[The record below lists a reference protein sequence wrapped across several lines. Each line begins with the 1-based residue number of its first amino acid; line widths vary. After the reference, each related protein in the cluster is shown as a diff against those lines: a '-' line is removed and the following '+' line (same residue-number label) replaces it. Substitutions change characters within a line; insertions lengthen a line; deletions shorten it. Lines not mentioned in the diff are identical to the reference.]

1 MSTKL
6 TSIIPLLIALISG
19 ALAWQQRQSVVTL
32 TRQVTSLSDEAAE
45 RNEVIGEQAA
55 LLDRFQ
61 EENEV
66 YKREF
71 ASLRDKSTRTSPITG
86 AHDRENKTFTTSS
99 ETAAAKMFSK
109 MAKDPKLKEVT
120 RQWQIARIK
129 RLYGDFV
136 RARGLNPQQA
146 KQFFDLLVNDDTRT
160 KEEGAEL
167 LRGGEREVGAN
178 EAKAKSWTQEAE
190 IEKQLKLLLG
200 ANNYAEYEDYKKT
213 TGPRLTVLEIQGH
226 FARTGAFLRAD
237 QANTLLQIMLE
248 ERDLNQPVLDRMKT
262 VLTPEQ
268 YQELQSFQDENLK
281 LQSVRIEA
289 VLELMERKNSS
300 ATPPVAPA
308 PSP

>member
-6 TSIIPLLIALISG
+6 ASIIALLLALVSG
-19 ALAWQQRQSVVTL
+19 VLAWQQRQSVVTL
-32 TRQVTSLSDEAAE
+32 TRQVTSLSDQARE
-45 RNEVIGEQAA
+45 RNAAIGEQAA

-66 YKREF
+66 YKKEF
-71 ASLRDKSTRTSPITG
+71 ASLRDKSTRTSPTTG
-86 AHDRENKTFTTSS
+86 AHDRENNAFTTSP

-136 RARGLNPQQA
+136 RAHRLNPQQT
-146 KQFFDLLVNDDTRT
+146 KQFFDLLVDEDTRT
-160 KEEGAEL
+160 KEEAAEL
-167 LRGGEREVGAN
+167 IRGGEREAGAN
-178 EAKAKSWTQEAE
+178 EAKAMSRTQEAE

-200 ANNYAEYEDYKKT
+200 ANNYVEYEDYKKT
-213 TGPRLTVLEIQGH
+213 TGSRLAVLEIQGH
-226 FARTGAFLRAD
+226 FARTGKFLRAD

-248 ERDLNQPVLDRMKT
+248 ERDLNQHVLDRMRT

-268 YQELQSFQDENLK
+268 YQELQSFQDENHE

-289 VLELMERKNSS
+289 ALDMMERKNSS
-300 ATPPVAPA
+300 ATPPVAPG